1 MKNRLSYFVTRS
13 SMFGIGFFL
22 LFKNVGKDA
31 WICILLGSLLGIG
44 IIYLYHLIKNYFQ
57 NESIKEK
64 LQKTFM
70 GKIFLLLLILFYLYI
85 MLIIL
90 ILLPMFVNSFYLL
103 YTPKILVVIPFM
115 LLAIYIANKGKNTIS
130 NLSSL
135 VFIFSIIIV
144 ALYFLLLIKYYDF
157 NNLIPILTVKT
168 NNLILATIIY
178 ASITTIPNI
187 LTINYPENNFKDD
200 LKNYIYATITI
211 LFITLGIILALGEPL
226 LNIYSFPEYD
236 VLKQIKL
243 LDFIENVENLSTFV
257 WYFDLFVTL
266 AVVTSNLKETLPTK
280 YNKIYFYLLILIIVI
295 VANFI
300 IGENY
305 RIISIAFKS
314 YAFILDIFLLLFIGL
329 LIYLKLT
336 HKKHKKTLNDKCP

>member
-1 MKNRLSYFVTRS
+1 
-13 SMFGIGFFL
+13 
-22 LFKNVGKDA
+22 
-31 WICILLGSLLGIG
+31 
-44 IIYLYHLIKNYFQ
+44 
-57 NESIKEK
+57 
-64 LQKTFM
+64 
-70 GKIFLLLLILFYLYI
+70 

-314 YAFILDIFLLLFIGL
+314 YAFILDVFLLLFIGL